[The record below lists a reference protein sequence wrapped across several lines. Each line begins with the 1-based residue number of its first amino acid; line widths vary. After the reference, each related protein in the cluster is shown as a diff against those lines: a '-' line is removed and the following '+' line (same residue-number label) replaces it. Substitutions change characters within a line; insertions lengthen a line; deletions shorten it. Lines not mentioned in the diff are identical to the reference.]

1 MIGCFYKRGQVRVEG
16 RVFGVDLVDF
26 GVVDGH
32 EGRICFFRVE
42 RQVIS
47 FPGVYMASSSFAWER
62 LISCPSTRV
71 ISGLLFRMVT
81 RSFNVVYCSEVKSH
95 WQASRGMASSLSGE
109 RPREFAMNEIG
120 DIATFTSRF
129 VSVLKISFR

>member
-16 RVFGVDLVDF
+16 WVFGVDLVDF

-32 EGRICFFRVE
+32 EGGICFFRVE
-42 RQVIS
+42 RRVIS

-62 LISCPSTRV
+62 LISCSSTRV

-81 RSFNVVYCSEVKSH
+81 RSFSVVYCSEVIPLAGIEGDGF
-95 WQASRGMASSLSGE
+95 QFIGRETE
-109 RPREFAMNEIG
+109 RICHER
-120 DIATFTSRF
+120 DR
-129 VSVLKISFR
+129 